1 MLIPGLPPAGTQQEV
16 FKPDRKLR
24 TTAAEGLARDALAD
38 LPVEEQAAFE
48 HTGQHAGHDDSAE
61 SPPEPAEQQPSAT
74 TVPGSAEL
82 PRKGLLVDIRA

>member
-16 FKPDRKLR
+16 FKPDRKVR
-24 TTAAEGLARDALAD
+24 TTAAEGLAHDALAD

-48 HTGQHAGHDDSAE
+48 HTGQHAGHDGSSE
-61 SPPEPAEQQPSAT
+61 SPPEPTEQPSAT